1 MSVANLRARALA
13 HNATIRWTYPVCLD
27 DDKRTAIDE
36 AEKALKALRTEL
48 EQTQNRKDK
57 AEKTIAR
64 RTLGEAA
71 TPGHDAEIAGLHDKI
86 AAAEAEAEL
95 LEQAAL
101 SESVLLKFRRLTPNE
116 YQTAWDE
123 AGVQAEGKANEYRL
137 EALKDAL
144 RTRCYATAEDSD
156 GNDLGISWD
165 EAKTGFLNSGD
176 FDNIGTGLIL
186 FNRTP
191 AVVPFN
197 QANSGLPATS

>member
-48 EQTQNRKDK
+48 EQTQNRKEK

-86 AAAEAEAEL
+86 AAAEAELEF

-144 RTRCYATAEDSD
+144 RTRCYATAEDSA

-186 FNRTP
+186 WNRTP
-191 AVVPFN
+191 VVVPFN

>member
-13 HNATIRWTYPVCLD
+13 HNATIRWTYPVCLN
-27 DDKRTAIDE
+27 DDKRAAIAD
-36 AEKALKALRTEL
+36 AEKALKALHVKL
-48 EQTQNRKDK
+48 EQTQNHKEK
-57 AEKTIAR
+57 AEKTQR

-86 AAAEAEAEL
+86 AAAEAELEF
-95 LEQAAL
+95 LEQSAL
-101 SESVLLKFRRLTPNE
+101 SESVLLRFRRLAPDE
-116 YQTAWDE
+116 YQAAWDE
-123 AGVQAEGKANEYRL
+123 AGVQTEGKANEYRL

-191 AVVPFN
+191 AAVPFN

>member
-13 HNATIRWTYPVCLD
+13 HNATIRWTYPVCLN
-27 DDKRTAIDE
+27 DDKRAAIDD
-36 AEKALKALRTEL
+36 AEKALKALHVEL
-48 EQTQNRKDK
+48 EQTQNRKEK
-57 AEKTIAR
+57 AEKTQR

-86 AAAEAEAEL
+86 AAAEAELEF
-95 LEQAAL
+95 LEQSAL
-101 SESVLLKFRRLTPNE
+101 SESVLLRFRRLAPDE
-116 YQTAWDE
+116 YQAAWDE
-123 AGVQAEGKANEYRL
+123 AGVQTEGKANEYRL

-176 FDNIGTGLIL
+176 FDNIGTGLIMW
-186 FNRTP
+186 NRTP

>member
-48 EQTQNRKDK
+48 EQTQNRKEK
-57 AEKTIAR
+57 AEKTQR

-71 TPGHDAEIAGLHDKI
+71 TLGHDAEITDLHDKI

-101 SESVLLKFRRLTPNE
+101 SESVLLRFRRLAPDE
-116 YQTAWDE
+116 YQAAWDE

-165 EAKTGFLNSGD
+165 EARTGFLNSGD

>member
-48 EQTQNRKDK
+48 EQTQNRKEK

-176 FDNIGTGLIL
+176 FDNIGTGLIMW
-186 FNRTP
+186 NRTP